1 MLTSIREVYS
11 LEELRDYVNETLCE
25 HHHLQIDAFEM
36 TERVLR
42 RAGKPC
48 GVFFCLHGPRSVK
61 FTAIWETD
69 RNCILFYG
77 PSGERFQKTQL
88 AHAPTMEPLE
98 SRTLARAAA

>member
-36 TERVLR
+36 TQRVLR
-42 RAGKPC
+42 RGGKPC

-88 AHAPTMEPLE
+88 AQAPTMEPLE

>member
-11 LEELRDYVNETLCE
+11 LDELRDYVNETLCE

-42 RAGKPC
+42 RGGRPC
-48 GVFFCLHGPRSVK
+48 GVFFCLHGPRSVR

-77 PSGERFQKTQL
+77 PTGERFLKTQL
-88 AHAPTMEPLE
+88 AEAPSLEPFE
-98 SRTLARAAA
+98 SRTLARVAA